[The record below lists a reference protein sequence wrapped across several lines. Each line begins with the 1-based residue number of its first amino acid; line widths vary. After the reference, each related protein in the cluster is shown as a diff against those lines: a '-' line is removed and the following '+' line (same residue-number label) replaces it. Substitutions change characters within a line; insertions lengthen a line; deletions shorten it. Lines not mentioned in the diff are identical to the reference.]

1 MYKLEYLPIAHQDM
15 IEIARYISQELNNPV
30 SAEKLAEE
38 MIASAEKLIDF
49 PYANALYIP
58 IKPLKH
64 EYRKLFV
71 KNFIMFYWVNER
83 KKLIIIARVIY
94 NRRDSSKMLK

>member
-1 MYKLEYLPIAHQDM
+1 MYKLEYLPIAQQDM
-15 IEIARYISQELNNPV
+15 IEIARYISQELHNPV

-38 MIASAEKLIDF
+38 MIDSAEKLKDF

-71 KNFIMFYWVNER
+71 KNFIMFYWINER
-83 KKLIIIARVIY
+83 KKLITIVRVIY
-94 NRRDSSKMLK
+94 NRRDSSKMLT